1 MIIALASRE
10 ANTMSGERALAATA
24 TPDQTFQRALA
35 YHQKGRLRAANRLYR
50 AVLAADHRHFDTL
63 LYLGVLRLQ
72 QGNADE
78 AARLI
83 GDALAQNPHSAEA
96 HANLGSA
103 LQALERY
110 DAAIECYERALA
122 LNPDLVEANYGLA
135 TVLQTL
141 RRYGDAIKCYEV
153 ALAIKPGYAEVTYGL
168 ATAHH
173 ALLQYDEAIRRYEAA
188 LAIDPDFAEASC
200 GLATTLA
207 ALGRQQEAIL
217 HYQAAL
223 TVDGD
228 YFEARCGLAV
238 SLYHAQDYA
247 GAAEHCRRALAL
259 EPNDSEALINLGN
272 AVRALERYEEAVAC
286 YKKVLG
292 IAPDMATAH
301 FNLGNALHALER
313 HEEALAA
320 YDRALAF
327 APALTEARI
336 NCAGALKS
344 LNRHDEAIA
353 HCKKALADC
362 RRSET
367 AYNMLGKVLQ
377 ELGRLDEAYSA
388 FEAAIA
394 IAPRRPG
401 IYLNLFNCRKLTGDE
416 PHLAALVEL
425 SEDAASLSEDERIAL
440 EFALGKAYSDVGQ
453 NERSFRHLLAGNAAR
468 RRQLTYDEASELQ
481 LFDRARQLFTAALIR
496 QNQGLGN
503 PSPVPVFV
511 VGMMRSG
518 TTLVEQI
525 LASHSRVFGAGERK
539 DFANV
544 VKALGASETAA
555 EGPNRPLDGAAL
567 YRLGTAY
574 LAAVTKGTPLAERI
588 IDKMPANFR
597 FVPLIHLALPNARI
611 IHTHRDP
618 VDTCLSCFSQLFN
631 EKQPFTYD
639 LGELGRYYRAYQTLM
654 EHWHRALPDGV
665 ILDVRYEEL
674 VTDFETQ
681 VRRIVAHCG
690 LEWDDAC
697 LSFYE
702 TRRPVKTASVVQVR
716 QPIYRSSIGR
726 WRPDSNLL
734 RPLLEALGARG

>member
-1 MIIALASRE
+1 MIIALASGE

-24 TPDQTFQRALA
+24 TPDQTFQRALE
-35 YHQKGRLRAANRLYR
+35 YHQKGRLRAADRLYR
-50 AVLAADHRHFDTL
+50 AVLATDHQHFETL

-83 GDALAQNPHSAEA
+83 GEALAQNPHCAEA

-110 DAAIECYERALA
+110 GAAIECYERALA
-122 LNPDLVEANYGLA
+122 LNPGLVEANYGLA

-141 RRYGDAIKCYEV
+141 RRYGDAIKWYEV
-153 ALAIKPGYAEVTYGL
+153 ALTIKPRYAEVTYGL

-173 ALLQYDEAIRRYEAA
+173 ALLQYDEAIKRYEAA
-188 LAIDPDFAEASC
+188 LAIDPDFAEASF
-200 GLATTLA
+200 GLATALA

-223 TVDGD
+223 AVDGD
-228 YFEARCGLAV
+228 YFEARRGLAV
-238 SLYHAQDYA
+238 SLYQAQDYA
-247 GAAEHCRRALAL
+247 GAAEHCRRALGL
-259 EPNDSEALINLGN
+259 EPNDSGALINLGN
-272 AVRALERYEEAVAC
+272 AVQALERYEEAIAC
-286 YKKVLG
+286 YEKVLG
-292 IAPDMATAH
+292 IAPDMAAGH

-313 HEEALAA
+313 HEEAVAA
-320 YDRALAF
+320 YDRALAS
-327 APALTEARI
+327 APALIEARI

-353 HCKKALADC
+353 HCEKALADC
-362 RRSET
+362 PRSET
-367 AYNMLGKVLQ
+367 AYNMLGLVLQ
-377 ELGRLDEAYSA
+377 ELGRLDEACRA

-401 IYLNLFNCRKLTGDE
+401 IYLNLFNCRKLTADE
-416 PHLAALVEL
+416 PHLATLVEL
-425 SEDAASLSEDERIAL
+425 AEDAASLSEDERIAL
-440 EFALGKAYSDVGQ
+440 EFALGKAYSDIGQ

-481 LFDRARQLFTAALIR
+481 SFDRVRQLFTAALIR
-496 QNQGLGN
+496 QNQGFGN

-511 VGMMRSG
+511 IGMMRSG

-525 LASHSRVFGAGERK
+525 LASHPRVFGAGERK

-544 VKALGASETAA
+544 VKALGASETAE
-555 EGPNRPLDGAAL
+555 EGPLDRATL

-574 LAAVTKGTPLAERI
+574 LAAVTERTPAAERI
-588 IDKMPANFR
+588 VDKMPANFR
-597 FVPLIHLALPNARI
+597 FVSLIHLALPNARI
-611 IHTHRDP
+611 IHTRRDP

-639 LGELGRYYRAYQTLM
+639 LGELGRYYRVYQTLM
-654 EHWHRALPDGV
+654 DHWHRVLPDEV

-681 VRRIVAHCG
+681 ARRIVAHCG

-702 TRRPVKTASVVQVR
+702 TRRPVKTASLVQVR

-734 RPLLEALGARG
+734 RPLLEALGAPG